1 MQEFSGQVGKIGGS
15 PEGEQSSLRG
25 KFEGENFA
33 RERQTASSCPIGQ
46 NAETKFSSTFLIL
59 LATIF
64 FFT

>member
-1 MQEFSGQVGKIGGS
+1 MVLKRLARVSGRV
-15 PEGEQSSLRG
+15 G

-33 RERQTASSCPIGQ
+33 RERQTASACPSGQ